1 MNDDVHA
8 ELIEKL
14 AKQNFA
20 GITPDLRAE
29 LLQYYSDPNAPNA
42 TKRKPKDWAKLQ
54 VALQQLK
61 NAPLP
66 QVTAEGATANPL

>member
-42 TKRKPKDWAKLQ
+42 TKRKPKDWAKVQ

-61 NAPLP
+61 NTPTTP
-66 QVTAEGATANPL
+66 ETAEALPPSP